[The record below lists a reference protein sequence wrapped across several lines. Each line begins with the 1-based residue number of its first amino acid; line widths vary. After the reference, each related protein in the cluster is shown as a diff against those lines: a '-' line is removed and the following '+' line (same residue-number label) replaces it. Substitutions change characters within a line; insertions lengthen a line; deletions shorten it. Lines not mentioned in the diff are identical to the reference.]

1 MKRKQVGEKEGR
13 YDRQLIAENWKQ
25 ENLTSSKVLVAGVG
39 ALGSVIATN
48 LVVLGIG
55 EMVLVDFDTIEKSN
69 LNRQFL
75 FREQDV
81 GKPKVDVASK
91 YLSELN
97 PDVKIRVYNDD
108 IRAVPREVY
117 SSCNVIVDSLDTF
130 EDRRWLNSI
139 CVDTKKPLV
148 HGGMYGWFGNV
159 QVVIPFKT
167 PCLECQPLIP
177 AERLQKACT
186 PPGERRKQENNGRR
200 EKEKKNKIPSFST
213 VSTVI
218 GGIQAQETLK
228 LILGGEETQLLDNY
242 LFYDGKT
249 ESFTHLEL
257 QRNPECIVC
266 GDKFLLRTVEYAI
279 DRDESIRSLKDR
291 FIMGWGL
298 VEPIRVI
305 LRGQMLQDETRI
317 GELSVGKEDALYVY
331 DRSMYKPIRLLLRVH

>member
-81 GKPKVDVASK
+81 GKPKVDVAGK